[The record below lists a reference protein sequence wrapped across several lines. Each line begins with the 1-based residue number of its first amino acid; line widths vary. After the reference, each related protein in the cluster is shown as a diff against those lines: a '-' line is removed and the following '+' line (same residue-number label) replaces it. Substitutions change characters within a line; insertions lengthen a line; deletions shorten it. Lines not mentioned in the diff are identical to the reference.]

1 MEKKARVTKVTK
13 FDKVDNYGN
22 TSFSIEFDNGDKGFY
37 STKTPDKIPFIAGNV
52 ADYVIEQIEKKDKT
66 GFYNK
71 IKVPGEPQAQASGGF
86 QRKSVDPK
94 VQLAGYAASYTKDLI
109 VAGKVGVQ
117 EFEKYFEIIFT
128 TMGKKI

>member
-37 STKTPDKIPFIAGNV
+37 STKTPDRIPFIAGNV
-52 ADYVIEQIEKKDKT
+52 SDYVIEQIEKKDKT

-71 IKVPGEPQAQASGGF
+71 IKVPGEPAQAGGGF

-128 TMGKKI
+128 TMSKKI